1 MAWGVWAPVPIAT
14 EFKPVASAIV
24 PIARAISP
32 ALAFTP
38 KATAPWPASVPWYL
52 SYLLPSIELVPLKSR
67 SSPLPVKE
75 ENIWFNFLLTVT
87 VEPTWF
93 PFLSKIFFS

>member
-1 MAWGVWAPVPIAT
+1 M
-14 EFKPVASAIV
+14 
-24 PIARAISP
+24 ARAISP

-38 KATAPWPASVPWYL
+38 KATAPWPDSVPWYRL
-52 SYLLPSIELVPLKSR
+52 YSLPSIEFFPSR
-67 SSPLPVKE
+67 LRISPLPVKE
-75 ENIWFNFLLTVT
+75 ENIWFKFLLTVT